1 MENPYADLEN
11 KYASNL
17 QQQNDMLAQQSQIQK
32 EQSKANTEQA
42 INEINQQKE
51 YAKQDFNKEARG
63 AYTDYQKTVNP
74 YGAQAEQV
82 ASNGLGNTGYSETSK
97 INAFNT
103 YQNRYATAKSSAD
116 KIQQDFN
123 NQITQARLSGNKELA
138 EIALN
143 ELQTKMTNL
152 WNQLNLDTTL
162 AQNKVSYNQ
171 WLDEF
176 NYNKQQDE
184 IANAFAREQFEYQK
198 LQDALSRA
206 KSSSGSGSSSSYSFS
221 NGGSS
226 DFNSYNTTS
235 NSTPKTAEEIA
246 KEAVARQVASNAS
259 KDINPLIG
267 LGVKD
272 AANYNNELGLWK
284 HWK

>member
-17 QQQNDMLAQQSQIQK
+17 QQQNEMLAQQSQIQK
-32 EQSKANTEQA
+32 EQSQANTEQA

-51 YAKQDFNKEARG
+51 YANQDFNKEARG
-63 AYTDYQKTVNP
+63 AYTDYQKTINP
-74 YGAQAEQV
+74 YGAQAEQM
-82 ASNGLGNTGYSETSK
+82 ASNGLGNSGYSESSR

-116 KIQQDFN
+116 RIQQDFN

-143 ELQTKMTNL
+143 ELQTKMTTL

-176 NYNKQQDE
+176 NYNKKQDE

-198 LQDALSRA
+198 QQDALSRA
-206 KSSSGSGSSSSYSFS
+206 SSSRSSSRGSSSSRRSSGSSGSGSSSSFS
-221 NGGSS
+221 DGGSS
-226 DFNSYNTTS
+226 FNNASTS
-235 NSTPKTAEEIA
+235 TSTPKTTSNNTQSNNKNWLTGITLQD
-246 KEAVARQVASNAS
+246 AVNFN
-259 KDINPLIG
+259 KKN
-267 LGVKD
+267 K
-272 AANYNNELGLWK
+272 LW
-284 HWK
+284 

>member
-17 QQQNDMLAQQSQIQK
+17 QQQNEMLAQQSQIQK
-32 EQSKANTEQA
+32 EQSKANTEQV

-51 YAKQDFNKEARG
+51 YANKDFNKEARG
-63 AYTDYQKTVNP
+63 AYTDYQKTINP

-206 KSSSGSGSSSSYSFS
+206 KSSSGSSYSFS

-284 HWK
+284 NWK

>member
-82 ASNGLGNTGYSETSK
+82 GRNGLGNTGYSETSK

-138 EIALN
+138 EIAV
-143 ELQTKMTNL
+143 K
-152 WNQLNLDTTL
+152 
-162 AQNKVSYNQ
+162 QNKQAYHFISEE
-171 WLDEF
+171 L
-176 NYNKQQDE
+176 KQNE
-184 IANAFAREQFEYQK
+184 
-198 LQDALSRA
+198 
-206 KSSSGSGSSSSYSFS
+206 
-221 NGGSS
+221 
-226 DFNSYNTTS
+226 
-235 NSTPKTAEEIA
+235 
-246 KEAVARQVASNAS
+246 
-259 KDINPLIG
+259 DIKNII
-267 LGVKD
+267 
-272 AANYNNELGLWK
+272 N
-284 HWK
+284 

>member
-63 AYTDYQKTVNP
+63 AYTDYQKTINP

-82 ASNGLGNTGYSETSK
+82 VSNGLGNTGYSETSR

-206 KSSSGSGSSSSYSFS
+206 RSSSGSGSSSSYSFN
-221 NGGSS
+221 NGGISE
-226 DFNSYNTTS
+226 FNSSNTTS
-235 NSTPKTAEEIA
+235 NSIPKTAEEIA
-246 KEAVARQVASNAS
+246 KEAVARQVANNVFN
-259 KDINPLIG
+259 DRNPLYK
-267 LGVKD
+267 VT
-272 AANYNNELGLWK
+272 ANQAKEYWK
-284 HWK
+284 